1 LFPHTSTWPVARPT
15 QKQEHNVTKIT
26 GKNRPGR
33 EREFIFM
40 RWHAFGCRGLFI
52 MTDFIPTSETTV
64 EEESVV
70 ISFRAKPSAKLH
82 KKVL

>member
-1 LFPHTSTWPVARPT
+1 
-15 QKQEHNVTKIT
+15 
-26 GKNRPGR
+26 
-33 EREFIFM
+33 M